1 MILNH
6 SSFLFRGLF
15 LEKDLT
21 LLPVLL
27 KKNMKQL
34 PNFLTT
40 LRLAIIPLLIASFY
54 INGIF
59 SNIISAA
66 LFGIAAITDYF
77 DGYFARSMKA
87 QSNFGKCLDPIADK
101 LLVIVAIVMLI
112 RFNPQ
117 NPWILFPGLIIICR
131 EVLVSGLREFLA
143 EIHISIPVSKLA
155 KYKTA
160 VQMFGIGGLLLG
172 ENGSSYMLYNW
183 LGGFI
188 EVDIKFLL
196 VSVIVTIAKILF
208 CLASFLTVITGYAYF
223 RVGFKNM

>member
-1 MILNH
+1 
-6 SSFLFRGLF
+6 
-15 LEKDLT
+15 
-21 LLPVLL
+21 
-27 KKNMKQL
+27 MKQL

-40 LRLAIIPLLIASFY
+40 LRLVIIPFLIISFY
-54 INGIF
+54 IPGMV
-59 SNIISAA
+59 SNIIAA
-66 LFGIAAITDYF
+66 ILFGIAAITDYF

-112 RFNPQ
+112 RFNPD

-143 EIHISIPVSKLA
+143 ELHVSVPVSKLA

-160 VQMFGIGGLLLG
+160 VQMFAIGGLLLG
-172 ENGSSYMLYNW
+172 EKGSSYALYYW
-183 LGGFI
+183 IGGFI
-188 EVDIKFLL
+188 EVEIKFLII
-196 VSVIVTIAKILF
+196 SAIVTIAKILF
-208 CLASFLTVITGYAYF
+208 SLAAVLTVVTGYAYF

>member
-1 MILNH
+1 
-6 SSFLFRGLF
+6 
-15 LEKDLT
+15 
-21 LLPVLL
+21 
-27 KKNMKQL
+27 MKQL

-40 LRLAIIPLLIASFY
+40 LRLLIIPLLIAAFY
-54 INGIF
+54 IPGMI
-59 SNIISAA
+59 SNVICAT

-112 RFNPQ
+112 RFNPE
-117 NPWILFPGLIIICR
+117 NPWILYPGLIIICR

-143 EIHISIPVSKLA
+143 EIHVSVPVSKLA

-160 VQMFGIGGLLLG
+160 VQMFAIGGLLLG
-172 ENGSSYMLYNW
+172 EKGSSYAIYYW
-183 LGGFI
+183 LGGLI
-188 EVDIKFLL
+188 EVDIKFLII
-196 VSVIVTIAKILF
+196 SVIVTVAKILF
-208 CLASFLTVITGYAYF
+208 SLAAVLTVVTGYAYF